1 MGRGALRTR
10 RGAGRSLRR
19 ATCGGARSRRPGG
32 SRSRQAASTPT
43 HRAAARFSRSPAGAG
58 LTFQSRPVQAP
69 SAPRGHH
76 PPHDPQPGGTVRCG
90 HAFPR
95 RNTPGSAA
103 AELRPRSRQ
112 PWTPAL
118 HAGPRG
124 PGLSSGE
131 GDHARPPTLALPGQG
146 SPVSAG
152 TLAAFRVLM
161 SSPRLFFLPFIFQF
175 PPTKNFLEGAMAEEQ
190 AR

>member
-1 MGRGALRTR
+1 MRPRLSPPKHPRFSGHGAQAQIPTALDPSP
-10 RGAGRSLRR
+10 ARR
-19 ATCGGARSRRPGG
+19 ATRT
-32 SRSRQAASTPT
+32 QA
-43 HRAAARFSRSPAGAG
+43 
-58 LTFQSRPVQAP
+58 
-69 SAPRGHH
+69 
-76 PPHDPQPGGTVRCG
+76 
-90 HAFPR
+90 
-95 RNTPGSAA
+95 
-103 AELRPRSRQ
+103 E
-112 PWTPAL
+112 
-118 HAGPRG
+118 
-124 PGLSSGE
+124 SSGE